1 MAQAR
6 EQAGERVSI
15 TIRDSVV
22 HSRADTMSGM
32 PVFKGTR
39 VPVKN
44 LFDYLAHGYPLDV
57 FLDHFPS
64 MDRNMAVRALEMA
77 KKALESYAYE
87 TATR

>member
-1 MAQAR
+1 MTQAR
-6 EQAGERVSI
+6 EERVSI

-64 MDRNMAVRALEMA
+64 MDRDRAVRALEMA
-77 KKALESYAYE
+77 KKALEDYAYE
-87 TATR
+87 TAAR